1 VSSRSDLPDISHEAL
16 DRVFCTDADEEDGG
30 WVEALLPY
38 SNFVILGPPADA
50 LRVAIVLCEAAPDDH
65 ALCRVGVAIIEPLL
79 DLHWKTIGGAFEVE
93 AKRNPAVRK
102 ALSCALLDIR
112 PSRAGRAVEQ
122 RFYALVRPE
131 DDIGREPS

>member
-1 VSSRSDLPDISHEAL
+1 MSDQTLH
-16 DRVFCTDADEEDGG
+16 RVFCTDADDEEGG

-38 SNFVILGPPADA
+38 SNFVIQGPPADA
-50 LRVAIVLCEAAPDDH
+50 LRVAIALCGAAPDDH
-65 ALCRVGVAIIEPLL
+65 TLCRLGVVIIEPLL
-79 DLHWKTIGGAFEVE
+79 DLHWKTIGDAFEVE

-112 PSRAGRAVEQ
+112 PSRAGRAVER

-131 DDIGREPS
+131 DDIGRQRSR